1 MRSINWWIIGITV
14 VLSFVAAVLGAR
26 YAEGDVPFKPL
37 NVAKEPLV
45 TMILQEAANEPFEGL
60 VGVAGVALDRV
71 KDHRWPSTLRRVV
84 YQRAQ
89 FTGIS
94 SPIPRYSQFQITR
107 ARAAAET
114 ARKGARPCGKVL
126 WYHTIHVKPRWSR
139 RLTVRC
145 RLGLHIF
152 YEDKKMASYGGAR

>member
-1 MRSINWWIIGITV
+1 MRNINWWSVGLLV
-14 VLSFVAAVLGAR
+14 VFVGTFIAAKLALG
-26 YAEGDVPFKPL
+26 GVPFKPL

-71 KDHRWPSTLRRVV
+71 TDPRWPSTLRRVI

-89 FTGIS
+89 FTGMS
-94 SPIPRYSQFQITR
+94 MPIPRWSQFQITR
-107 ARAAAET
+107 ARAAAAT

-126 WYHTIHVKPRWSR
+126 WYHTIYVKPAWRK
-139 RLTVRC
+139 RLSARC

-152 YEDKKMASYGGAR
+152 YEDKKVAQYGGTR